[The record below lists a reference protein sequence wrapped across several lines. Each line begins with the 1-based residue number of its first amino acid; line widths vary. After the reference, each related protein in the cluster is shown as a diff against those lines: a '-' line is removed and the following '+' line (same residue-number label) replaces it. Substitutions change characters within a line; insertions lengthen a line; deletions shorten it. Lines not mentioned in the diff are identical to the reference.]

1 MTNTEYLLSNL
12 QRMYPF
18 LYDQMESYVIIND
31 FDIHIKLKDGSTVLY
46 DDFDKSFRSLP
57 ENCNEL
63 TEEQCRREFGSRLY
77 RIMQRKCI
85 TQEELSACTG
95 IHQTIISKYI
105 NGKHTPSFYNVDKIA
120 KALGCSVDELR
131 YC

>member
-1 MTNTEYLLSNL
+1 MNSYIFDNL
-12 QRMYPF
+12 KRMYPF
-18 LYDQMESYVIIND
+18 LYEQMESYVIIND
-31 FDIHIKLKDGSTVLY
+31 FDIHIKLKDGSTILY

-63 TEEQCRREFGSRLY
+63 TEEQCRREFGSRLF
-77 RIMQRKCI
+77 RMMRRKCI
-85 TQEELSACTG
+85 TQEELSYRTG

-105 NGKHTPSFYNVDKIA
+105 NGKHTPSLYNADKIA
-120 KALGCSVDELR
+120 KALNCSLDELR